1 MVKMWKERGRRET
14 EEKKWVE
21 LRGRD
26 KGDGKL
32 KQREKEDIKNKMI

>member
-1 MVKMWKERGRRET
+1 MVKMWKERGRGES
-14 EEKKWVE
+14 ELKKWVE

-26 KGDGKL
+26 MGDGKL